1 MVDISK
7 DNVRK
12 VQIFVHKEWRDIP
25 PLGIKQGMVFRLFE
39 PDGTP
44 VSDGTQTDFVATK
57 DSYLNKDGIV
67 ITFGYHSVSM
77 GNKRGFTQKKILL
90 LSHGGA
96 IHDTIAIIEEI
107 K

>member
-1 MVDISK
+1 MTEISK

-12 VQIFVHKEWRDIP
+12 AQIFMRDEWRDIP

-57 DSYLNKDGIV
+57 DSYLNRDG
-67 ITFGYHSVSM
+67 SVTIERVCLLD
-77 GNKRGFTQKKILL
+77 GCGGRKNENKK
-90 LSHGGA
+90 
-96 IHDTIAIIEEI
+96 
-107 K
+107 